1 LPCIQPRIRSA
12 VALAASLLAIATSA
26 RAQQIPPAVKAA
38 ESSIDPE
45 KIRAHVK
52 FLAGDLLEGRGPG
65 LRGSELAA
73 QYIAT
78 QFALYGLKPG
88 GDNGT
93 YLQQINFVG
102 MKAIPDKTTMSLIPP
117 KRPDGQIGIML
128 YSYDLKYGDD
138 FTVSNQTL
146 TPAVDIDAPIVFVGY
161 GVDAPE
167 FNWNDY
173 ANIDVKGKVILCIV
187 GDPPSTDP
195 NFFGGDA
202 LTYYGRWTYKFEQAA
217 RMGAVG
223 ALIIHRTDLASYG
236 WDVVKNS
243 NTSEKT
249 YLRDNKDPQLEAAS
263 WIQLDVANTIFKA
276 TGWTDASGHVGYSN
290 STIITVSGD
299 HKVYQDGKPISLKD
313 LTAGL
318 FSVAV
323 TPLVKVEDGV
333 PQSEV
338 QAVIDAVKR
347 SGKGA
352 PRILQS
358 PVDMMIEA
366 AGKRG
371 FKAIELPVRLHAH
384 VESVVRP
391 FQSPNVVGILPGS
404 SYSLLSSR
412 SAAEGSASPTTNSKD
427 QAVLYTAHFDHLG
440 FVPGMAGDNIYNG
453 AADNATGCGM
463 LLELA
468 RVWSQLAQSS
478 TKLPHSV
485 IFASVTAEEQGLLGS
500 EYLGQ
505 HPPIPAGQIAL
516 DINYDM
522 ILPIGVPLETNV
534 NGAQRT
540 TFFPTVEATA
550 KRFNLAIVPDPKP
563 SAGSYYRS
571 DHFSLSRVGIPAFS
585 IETGNLYEGHDA
597 AWGKKQHEDF
607 TANDYH
613 NFSDNYHTDW
623 DFAGNAKLDRFGMD
637 LGWQALTAPT
647 TINWLP
653 KDEFEAARKASLKT
667 N

>member
-1 LPCIQPRIRSA
+1 LTRIRSA
-12 VALAASLLAIATSA
+12 VVLAASLLVIQVSVL
-26 RAQQIPPAVKAA
+26 AQTIPPPVKTA
-38 ESSIDPE
+38 EASIDGE

-52 FLAGDLLEGRGPG
+52 FLSDDLLEGRGPG
-65 LRGSELAA
+65 LRGSEIAA

-93 YLQQINFVG
+93 YLQQINMVG
-102 MKAIPDKTTMSLIPP
+102 MNAIPEKTTMSIIPP
-117 KRPDGQIGIML
+117 KRPEGQIGIML

-138 FTVSNQTL
+138 YTVSNRTL
-146 TPAVDIDAPIVFVGY
+146 TPTVDIDAPIVFVGY

-173 ANIDVKGKVILCIV
+173 AGIDVKGKVIMCIV

-263 WIQLDVANTIFKA
+263 WIQLDVAKQIFKSSNL
-276 TGWTDASGHVGYSN
+276 DA
-290 STIITVSGD
+290 
-299 HKVYQDGKPISLKD
+299 
-313 LTAGL
+313 
-318 FSVAV
+318 
-323 TPLVKVEDGV
+323 
-333 PQSEV
+333 
-338 QAVIDAVKR
+338 DAE
-347 SGKGA
+347 
-352 PRILQS
+352 
-358 PVDMMIEA
+358 IEA

-391 FQSPNVVGILPGS
+391 FQSPNVVGILPAE
-404 SYSLLSSR
+404 LSPWNR
-412 SAAEGSASPTTNSKD
+412 IGIECNYCPKFTD

-440 FVPGMAGDNIYNG
+440 FIPGMSGDNIYNG

-468 RVWSQLAQSS
+468 RTWSQLAQSG

-485 IFASVTAEEQGLLGS
+485 IFSAVTAEEQGLLGS

-505 HPPIPAGQIAL
+505 HPLIPAGQIAL

-522 ILPIGVPLETNV
+522 ILPIGVPLQVNV

-607 TANDYH
+607 NAHDYH
-613 NFSDNYHTDW
+613 NFSDNYHADW

-653 KDEFEAARKASLKT
+653 KDEFEPARKASLGT
-667 N
+667 R

>member
-1 LPCIQPRIRSA
+1 LTRIRA
-12 VALAASLLAIATSA
+12 AAASLLILSATA
-26 RAQQIPPAVKAA
+26 LAQQIPPAVKAA
-38 ESSIDPE
+38 EASINPE
-45 KIRAHVK
+45 NIRAHVK
-52 FLAGDLLEGRGPG
+52 FLSDDLLEGRGPG
-65 LRGSELAA
+65 LRGSEIAA

-93 YLQQINFVG
+93 YLQQINMVG
-102 MKAIPDKTTMSLIPP
+102 MNAIADKTTMSIIPP

-138 FTVSNQTL
+138 YTVSNRTL
-146 TPAVDIDAPIVFVGY
+146 TPTVDIDAPIVFVGY
-161 GVDAPE
+161 GITAPE

-263 WIQLDVANTIFKA
+263 WIQLDVAKQIFKSSNL
-276 TGWTDASGHVGYSN
+276 DADAE
-290 STIITVSGD
+290 IT
-299 HKVYQDGKPISLKD
+299 
-313 LTAGL
+313 
-318 FSVAV
+318 
-323 TPLVKVEDGV
+323 
-333 PQSEV
+333 
-338 QAVIDAVKR
+338 
-347 SGKGA
+347 
-352 PRILQS
+352 
-358 PVDMMIEA
+358 A
-366 AGKRG
+366 AGKPG

-391 FQSPNVVGILPGS
+391 FQSPNVVGILPGINSPLS
-404 SYSLLSSR
+404 STSSSLSSR
-412 SAAEGSASPTTNSKD
+412 SAAEGSASPTTNAKD

-440 FVPGMAGDNIYNG
+440 FVPGMSGDNIYNG

-463 LLELA
+463 LLEMA
-468 RVWSQLAQSS
+468 RVWSQLASQPNF
-478 TKLPHSV
+478 KLPHSV
-485 IFASVTAEEQGLLGS
+485 IFSAVTAEEQGLLGS

-522 ILPIGVPLETNV
+522 ILPIGVPSQVNV

-540 TFFPTVEATA
+540 TFFPTVQATA

-607 TANDYH
+607 TAHDYH
-613 NFSDNYHTDW
+613 NFTDNYHADW
-623 DFAGNAKLDRFGMD
+623 DFAGNAKLVRFGMD

-653 KDEFEAARKASLKT
+653 KDEFEPARKASLGTK
-667 N
+667 

>member
-1 LPCIQPRIRSA
+1 LTSIQTRIRSA
-12 VALAASLLAIATSA
+12 AALAASFFLLSTSVL
-26 RAQQIPPAVKAA
+26 AQAIPPAVKAA
-38 ESSIDPE
+38 EASIDGE

-52 FLAGDLLEGRGPG
+52 FLSDDLLEGRGPG
-65 LRGSELAA
+65 LRGSEIAA

-102 MKAIPDKTTMSLIPP
+102 MNAIPSKTTFSLVPKKPEGGMSI
-117 KRPDGQIGIML
+117 DL

-138 FTVSNQTL
+138 YTVSNRTL
-146 TPAVDIDAPIVFVGY
+146 TPTVDIDAPIVFVGY
-161 GVDAPE
+161 GITAPE

-249 YLRDNKDPQLEAAS
+249 YIRDNKDPQLEAAS
-263 WIQLDVANTIFKA
+263 WIQLDVAKQIFKSSNL
-276 TGWTDASGHVGYSN
+276 DA
-290 STIITVSGD
+290 
-299 HKVYQDGKPISLKD
+299 
-313 LTAGL
+313 
-318 FSVAV
+318 
-323 TPLVKVEDGV
+323 
-333 PQSEV
+333 
-338 QAVIDAVKR
+338 DAE
-347 SGKGA
+347 
-352 PRILQS
+352 
-358 PVDMMIEA
+358 IEA

-384 VESVVRP
+384 VESTVRP
-391 FQSPNVVGILPGS
+391 FQSPNVVGILPGANTS
-404 SYSLLSSR
+404 
-412 SAAEGSASPTTNSKD
+412 SKD
-427 QAVLYTAHFDHLG
+427 QAVMYTAHFDHLG
-440 FVPGMAGDNIYNG
+440 FVPGMSGDNIYNG

-463 LLELA
+463 LLEMA
-468 RVWSQLAQSS
+468 RAWAQSGI
-478 TKLPHSV
+478 KPPHSI

-550 KRFNLAIVPDPKP
+550 KRFNLAIVPDPRP

-597 AWGKKQHEDF
+597 AWGHKQHEDF
-607 TANDYH
+607 TAHDYH
-613 NFSDNYHTDW
+613 NFSDNYHADW
-623 DFAGNAKLDRFGMD
+623 DFTGNAKLDRFGME
-637 LGWQALTAPT
+637 LGWQALTAPA
-647 TINWLP
+647 TINWKP
-653 KDEFEAARKASLKT
+653 NDEFAPARKASLATK
-667 N
+667 

>member
-1 LPCIQPRIRSA
+1 MEKFPLLQQDASAVQRGCITLTNPVRLDALEKPSGVRILTLTRSA
-12 VALAASLLAIATSA
+12 ALAASLLVVSVSLSGSIK
-26 RAQQIPPAVKAA
+26 AQTIPPAVKAA
-38 ESSIDPE
+38 EASIDPE

-52 FLAGDLLEGRGPG
+52 FLSDDLLEGRGPG
-65 LRGSELAA
+65 LRGSEIAA

-78 QFALYGLKPG
+78 QFAIYGLKPG

-93 YLQQINFVG
+93 YLQQINMVG
-102 MKAIPDKTTMSLIPP
+102 MNAIPEKTTMSIIPP

-138 FTVSNQTL
+138 YTVSNRTL
-146 TPAVDIDAPIVFVGY
+146 TPTVDIDAPIVFVGY
-161 GVDAPE
+161 GITAPE

-173 ANIDVKGKVILCIV
+173 AGIDVKGKVILCIV

-195 NFFGGDA
+195 AFFGGDT

-249 YLRDNKDPQLEAAS
+249 YLCDNKDPQLEAAS
-263 WIQLDVANTIFKA
+263 WIQLDVAKQIFKSSNL
-276 TGWTDASGHVGYSN
+276 DA
-290 STIITVSGD
+290 
-299 HKVYQDGKPISLKD
+299 
-313 LTAGL
+313 
-318 FSVAV
+318 
-323 TPLVKVEDGV
+323 
-333 PQSEV
+333 
-338 QAVIDAVKR
+338 DAEIV
-347 SGKGA
+347 
-352 PRILQS
+352 
-358 PVDMMIEA
+358 A
-366 AGKRG
+366 AGKPG

-391 FQSPNVVGILPGS
+391 FQSPNVVGILPG
-404 SYSLLSSR
+404 
-412 SAAEGSASPTTNSKD
+412 TNAPGKD

-440 FVPGMAGDNIYNG
+440 FVAGMAGDNIYNG
-453 AADNATGCGM
+453 AADNATGVGM
-463 LLELA
+463 LIELA
-468 RVWSQLAQSS
+468 RVWSHLFPPQSAV
-478 TKLPHSV
+478 KPPHSA
-485 IFASVTAEEQGLLGS
+485 IFAAVTAEEQGLLGS

-550 KRFNLAIVPDPKP
+550 KRFNLAIVPDPRP
-563 SAGSYYRS
+563 SAGTYS
-571 DHFSLSRVGIPAFS
+571 
-585 IETGNLYEGHDA
+585 
-597 AWGKKQHEDF
+597 
-607 TANDYH
+607 
-613 NFSDNYHTDW
+613 
-623 DFAGNAKLDRFGMD
+623 
-637 LGWQALTAPT
+637 APT
-647 TINWLP
+647 TSACHVSASPPSPLRP
-653 KDEFEAARKASLKT
+653 ATSTKATTQPGARSSMKTSRPTITTTSPTTTTPTGTSPATQNSFASAW

>member
-1 LPCIQPRIRSA
+1 MPRANAIRLVALKEAFRSTNLTRIPSA
-12 VALAASLLAIATSA
+12 VALAASFFVLSVSALAQT
-26 RAQQIPPAVKAA
+26 IPPAVKAA
-38 ESSIDPE
+38 EASIDPE

-52 FLAGDLLEGRGPG
+52 FLSDDLLEGRGPG
-65 LRGSELAA
+65 LRGSEIAA

-93 YLQQINFVG
+93 YLQQINMVG
-102 MKAIPDKTTMSLIPP
+102 MNAIPEKTTMSIIPP
-117 KRPDGQIGIML
+117 KRPEGQIGIML

-138 FTVSNQTL
+138 YTVSNRTL
-146 TPAVDIDAPIVFVGY
+146 TPTVDIDAPIVFVGY
-161 GVDAPE
+161 GITAPE

-195 NFFGGDA
+195 SFFGGDA

-263 WIQLDVANTIFKA
+263 WIQLDVAKQIFKSSNL
-276 TGWTDASGHVGYSN
+276 DA
-290 STIITVSGD
+290 
-299 HKVYQDGKPISLKD
+299 
-313 LTAGL
+313 
-318 FSVAV
+318 
-323 TPLVKVEDGV
+323 
-333 PQSEV
+333 
-338 QAVIDAVKR
+338 DAE
-347 SGKGA
+347 
-352 PRILQS
+352 
-358 PVDMMIEA
+358 IEA

-384 VESVVRP
+384 VESKVRP
-391 FQSPNVVGILPGS
+391 FQSPNVVGILPGKDTS
-404 SYSLLSSR
+404 FVSCPESEKPCQLATLV
-412 SAAEGSASPTTNSKD
+412 GHD

-440 FVPGMAGDNIYNG
+440 FVPGMSGDNIYNG

-468 RVWSQLAQSS
+468 RVWSQLAQSG
-478 TKLPHSV
+478 TPLPHSV
-485 IFASVTAEEQGLLGS
+485 IFSAVTAEEQGLLGS

-522 ILPIGVPLETNV
+522 ILPIGVPLQVNV

-607 TANDYH
+607 TAHDYH
-613 NFSDNYHTDW
+613 NFSDNYHADW

-653 KDEFEAARKASLKT
+653 KDEFEPARKASLAT
-667 N
+667 R

>member
-12 VALAASLLAIATSA
+12 VILAASLLTLSA
-26 RAQQIPPAVKAA
+26 SALAQTNSQTIPPAVKAA
-38 ESSIDPE
+38 EASIDPE

-52 FLAGDLLEGRGPG
+52 FLSDDLLEGRGPG

-93 YLQQINFVG
+93 YLQQINMVG
-102 MKAIPDKTTMSLIPP
+102 MNAIPEKTTMSIIPP

-138 FTVSNQTL
+138 YTVSNRTL
-146 TPAVDIDAPIVFVGY
+146 TPTVDIDTPIVFVGY
-161 GVDAPE
+161 GITAPE

-195 NFFGGDA
+195 AFFGGDA

-263 WIQLDVANTIFKA
+263 WIQLDVAKQIFKSSNL
-276 TGWTDASGHVGYSN
+276 DA
-290 STIITVSGD
+290 D
-299 HKVYQDGKPISLKD
+299 
-313 LTAGL
+313 A
-318 FSVAV
+318 
-323 TPLVKVEDGV
+323 
-333 PQSEV
+333 EV
-338 QAVIDAVKR
+338 
-347 SGKGA
+347 
-352 PRILQS
+352 
-358 PVDMMIEA
+358 EA

-371 FKAIELPVRLHAH
+371 FKAVELPVRLHAH

-391 FQSPNVVGILPGS
+391 FQSPNVIGILLGS
-404 SYSLLSSR
+404 SSSSLSSHSSGSSLLSSRSSSSSLLSSHSSSSSLLSSR
-412 SAAEGSASPTTNSKD
+412 SAAEGSASPTTNAKD

-440 FVPGMAGDNIYNG
+440 FVPGMSGDNIYNG

-463 LLELA
+463 LLEMA
-468 RVWSQLAQSS
+468 RAWAQSGI
-478 TKLPHSV
+478 KLPHSI
-485 IFASVTAEEQGLLGS
+485 IFAAVTAEEQGLLGS

-607 TANDYH
+607 TAHDYH
-613 NFSDNYHTDW
+613 NFSDNYHAEW
-623 DFAGNAKLDRFGMD
+623 DFAGNAKLDRFGME

-647 TINWLP
+647 TISWKPN
-653 KDEFEAARKASLKT
+653 DEFEPARKASLGAK
-667 N
+667 